1 MNAAIDLQRMVG
13 DYFNLAHKYY
23 TETVDLV
30 EHGDTIAQS
39 PDALDVMLN
48 MAFRVIRAGGSGWVF
63 VFDDGSALA
72 TSNVS
77 DVIWPRW
84 VS

>member
-1 MNAAIDLQRMVG
+1 MSAAIDLQCKVV
-13 DYFNLAHKYY
+13 DYFNLAQKYF

>member
-13 DYFNLAHKYY
+13 DYFNLAQKYF
-23 TETVDLV
+23 TKTVDLV

-84 VS
+84 VG

>member
-1 MNAAIDLQRMVG
+1 M
-13 DYFNLAHKYY
+13 
-23 TETVDLV
+23 DLV

-39 PDALDVMLN
+39 PDAFDVMLN

-84 VS
+84 VG

>member
-1 MNAAIDLQRMVG
+1 MSAPIDLQCKVG
-13 DYFNLAHKYY
+13 DYFNLAQKYF

>member
-1 MNAAIDLQRMVG
+1 MSAAIDLQHKVG
-13 DYFNLAHKYY
+13 DYFNLAQKYF

>member
-1 MNAAIDLQRMVG
+1 MSAAIDLQRKVG
-13 DYFNLAHKYY
+13 DYFNLAQKYF
-23 TETVDLV
+23 TETVDLA

>member
-1 MNAAIDLQRMVG
+1 MSAAIDLQRMIG
-13 DYFNLAHKYY
+13 DYFNLAQKYF
-23 TETVDLV
+23 TETVGLV